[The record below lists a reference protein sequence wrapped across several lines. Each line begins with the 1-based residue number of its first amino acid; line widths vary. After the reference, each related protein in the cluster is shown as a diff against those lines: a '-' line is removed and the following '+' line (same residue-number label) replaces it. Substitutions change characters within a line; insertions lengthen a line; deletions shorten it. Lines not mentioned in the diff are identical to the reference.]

1 MFKYLF
7 SIVVYL
13 ALAVW
18 IGSIVFFGA
27 GVASLLFQPDVLPS
41 RTMAGMVNSAILG
54 RLGKVEIVAGVLLVG
69 GTLFTA
75 AYYRRWLNWI
85 SLAIAVGML
94 ATTAYTNSTLYPKMD
109 ALRVS
114 ISNFDHVPAEKI
126 ELKAEFDKGHKLY
139 SNLEKG
145 ILLGGVLV
153 LILHTVAFVRQ
164 AEVQARRLDMLE
176 GEWRRL
182 KEERRQVQQDAH
194 PAEPQQSAPE
204 PAAAEPAAA
213 RPVARD
219 VDVKKAV
226 ATGDG

>member
-7 SIVVYL
+7 SIVIYL

-27 GVASLLFQPDVLPS
+27 GVASVLFQPDVLPS

-75 AYYRRWLNWI
+75 AYYQRWLNWL
-85 SLAIAVGML
+85 SFAIALGML

-114 ISNFDHVPAEKI
+114 ISDFDHIPAEKM
-126 ELKAEFDKGHKLY
+126 ELKGEFDKGHKLY

-145 ILLGGVLV
+145 VLLAGVLV
-153 LILHTVAFVRQ
+153 LILHTVAFVRH
-164 AEVQARRLDMLE
+164 AEVQARRFNLLE
-176 GEWRRL
+176 SEWRRL
-182 KEERRQVQQDAH
+182 KDERRPVQQ
-194 PAEPQQSAPE
+194 ET
-204 PAAAEPAAA
+204 
-213 RPVARD
+213 RPVEQPAPAIAVEQAGPRPVSRD

-226 ATGDG
+226 ATGEG